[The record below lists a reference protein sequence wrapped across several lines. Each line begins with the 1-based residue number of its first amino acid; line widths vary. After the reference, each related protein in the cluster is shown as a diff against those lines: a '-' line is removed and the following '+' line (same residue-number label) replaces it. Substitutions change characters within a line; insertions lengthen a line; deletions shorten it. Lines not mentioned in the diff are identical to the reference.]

1 MREKT
6 VTLRPYDR
14 EVSDDVFSVLF
25 NGIEYE
31 TEEGLMELPAAS
43 YQLVISAL
51 ELIRWDVCG
60 DDAMT
65 ISNATAIIRCLRDR
79 QELREWNR
87 KDKNL

>member
-1 MREKT
+1 MREKP
-6 VTLRPYDR
+6 VTLRPYDSD
-14 EVSDDVFSVLF
+14 VADDVFSVLF
-25 NGIEYE
+25 YGSDKE
-31 TEEGLMELPAAS
+31 TEAGLMEIPAAS
-43 YQLVISAL
+43 YQLVVSAL

-65 ISNATAIIRCLRDR
+65 IRNATAILCGLRNR